1 MHRVLYMSLLLVC
14 ASLPAGAA
22 VTQSQTIEFPCFKN
36 MADGKVL
43 VDGTQWDRKMQ
54 DLGYVL
60 ADGAYVPWKVLTFT
74 RQKTHDEMWA
84 DGTCHMQL
92 LPVEK

>member
-1 MHRVLYMSLLLVC
+1 MRRVRYMSLLLVC

-43 VDGTQWDRKMQ
+43 VDGAQWDRKMQ

-60 ADGAYVPWKVLTFT
+60 TDGAYVPWKVLTFT
-74 RQKTHDEMWA
+74 QQKTHDEMWA
-84 DGTCHMQL
+84 DGICHMQL